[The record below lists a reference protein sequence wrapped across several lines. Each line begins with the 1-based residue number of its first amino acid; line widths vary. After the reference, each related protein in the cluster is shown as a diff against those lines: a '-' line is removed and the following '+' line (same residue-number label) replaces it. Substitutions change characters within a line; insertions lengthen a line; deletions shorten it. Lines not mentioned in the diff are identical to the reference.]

1 MKIIPVIIFA
11 FFGFTLN
18 AHSACRVFVPEQEF
32 IHAGYP
38 IRFDFGSLLASKG
51 YEEVYTEEGADLRLT
66 LSGAEVETTRFH
78 EAHGVLE
85 LGPDRVETRVICFT
99 QWCGISD
106 FAKAFSKSYKKLKK
120 QIPKCQ

>member
-1 MKIIPVIIFA
+1 MRTLSVIVFA

-18 AHSACRVFVPEQEF
+18 AHSGCRVFVPEQEF

-38 IRFDFGSLLASKG
+38 IHFDFGNLLASKG
-51 YEEVYTEEGADLRLT
+51 YEEVYAAEGADFLLR
-66 LSGAEVETTRFH
+66 LSGAEVETARFH

-106 FAKAFSKSYKKLKK
+106 FAKAFSKSYQKLKK
-120 QIPKCQ
+120 QIPHCQ